1 MRLLKSS
8 LMASLMLSVSSI
20 AMAEDRTAP
29 IRIGIL
35 TDMGGAYS
43 QAVGPGSVIAAQ
55 MAIDDFGGTVRG
67 LPIELL
73 QADMQNKVD
82 VTTSIAREW
91 ITTSGVD
98 IIVDVPISSGSLAVN
113 EIVKEHDRLLF
124 SVAGTTE
131 LSGTACNGHSLQWSW
146 DNYAMAAALTN
157 ALIDEGGTD
166 WFYLTA
172 DYTFGHDLEEMSAEI
187 VRANGAQVTNAIRM
201 PMGTVDQSSAV
212 LEVMA
217 SNANVIGLSNGGTD
231 TQNSI
236 KQLNEF
242 GIGAQSG
249 HKVAAFVLSQADVHA
264 SGLDVTEGLYVPM
277 SFYWDMNDQTRAW
290 SARFME
296 KSGGRPPSYQQAG
309 VYSSVTHYLR
319 ALEQSPSTGG
329 ADTIATMRSIPIDD
343 EVLGQAEL
351 RIDGRV
357 TFPMYLL
364 QVKSPSES
372 TGDWDYFNL
381 VREVPAEQALRP
393 LSETGC
399 SLVASN

>member
-1 MRLLKSS
+1 MRLIKSS
-8 LMASLMLSVSSI
+8 LLASLLLSTSGM
-20 AMAEDRTAP
+20 AMAEDRSAP

-55 MAIDDFGGTVRG
+55 MAVEDFGGTVRG
-67 LPIELL
+67 LPVEVL

-91 ITTSGVD
+91 ITDMGVD
-98 IIVDVPISSGSLAVN
+98 VIVDIPISSGSLAVN

-131 LSGTACNGHSLQWSW
+131 LSGTACNGHTLQWSW

-157 ALIDEGGTD
+157 ALIAEGGTN

-172 DYTFGHDLEEMSAEI
+172 DYTFGHDLEGMSADI
-187 VRANGAQVTNAIRM
+187 VRANGGEVVNAVRM
-201 PMGTVDQSSAV
+201 PLGTVDQSAAV

-217 SNANVIGLSNGGTD
+217 SNTNVIGLANGGTD

-249 HKVAAFVLSQADVHA
+249 HSVAAFVLSQADVHA

-290 SARFME
+290 SKRFME

-319 ALEQSPSTGG
+319 ALEQSPSSGG

-343 EVLGQAEL
+343 ELFGKAEL
-351 RIDGRV
+351 RVDGRV

-364 QVKSPSES
+364 QVKSPDES
-372 TGDWDYFNL
+372 SGAWDYFRL
-381 VREVPAEQALRP
+381 IREVPADQALLP
-393 LSETGC
+393 LGQSGC
-399 SLVASN
+399 SLVGSN